1 MFEISFGEILLIG
14 VVALV
19 VLGPER
25 LPTVARTLGALVGRA
40 QRFVATV
47 KADIQ
52 QQANLTGGTSCVR
65 ISRTRR
71 TRSKARSTPKCG
83 ACARRWSRTAP
94 NCVRW
99 RTRRARRWR
108 KRLTPSMAVCSRICW
123 TRRRSRPRPRR
134 PGREPTGSVR
144 RYPAGQAR
152 RFRGGAAG
160 RAAGGALSPP
170 GRPGGQP
177 RQPDSIGNPRE

>member
-52 QQANLTGGTSCVR
+52 QQANLTGLNELRQDIEDAAQSFKGQLDSEVR
-65 ISRTRR
+65 GVREAMEQNGAELRALADE
-71 TRSKARSTPKCG
+71 AR
-83 ACARRWSRTAP
+83 AP
-94 NCVRW
+94 VDE
-99 RTRRARRWR
+99 
-108 KRLTPSMAVCSRICW
+108 AVNAIH
-123 TRRRSRPRPRR
+123 
-134 PGREPTGSVR
+134 
-144 RYPAGQAR
+144 
-152 RFRGGAAG
+152 GG
-160 RAAGGALSPP
+160 L
-170 GRPGGQP
+170 
-177 RQPDSIGNPRE
+177 QPDLLDPLPADVEAQAEAAPVKDENQLDLFDDLPPAKPAPQPADPPSLR

>member
-52 QQANLTGGTSCVR
+52 QQANLTGLSELRQDIEDAAQSFKGQLDSEVR
-65 ISRTRR
+65 GVRE
-71 TRSKARSTPKCG
+71 AMEQNG
-83 ACARRWSRTAP
+83 AELRAP
-94 NCVRW
+94 VEEAANVIHGGLQPDLLDSLPIE
-99 RTRRARRWR
+99 AAAQAEAAPV
-108 KRLTPSMAVCSRICW
+108 KDENQLELFDDLPPAAPALQPADTPSLR
-123 TRRRSRPRPRR
+123 
-134 PGREPTGSVR
+134 
-144 RYPAGQAR
+144 
-152 RFRGGAAG
+152 
-160 RAAGGALSPP
+160 
-170 GRPGGQP
+170 
-177 RQPDSIGNPRE
+177 

>member
-52 QQANLTGGTSCVR
+52 QQANLTGLNELRQDIEDAAHSFKGQIDAEVR
-65 ISRTRR
+65 GVREAMEQNSAEL
-71 TRSKARSTPKCG
+71 RSLADEARAPVEEAANAIHG
-83 ACARRWSRTAP
+83 GLQPDLLDPPPEQAETAP
-94 NCVRW
+94 AKDENQLDLFDDIPP
-99 RTRRARRWR
+99 A
-108 KRLTPSMAVCSRICW
+108 KPAASAAAQ
-123 TRRRSRPRPRR
+123 PA
-134 PGREPTGSVR
+134 EP
-144 RYPAGQAR
+144 PAAH
-152 RFRGGAAG
+152 
-160 RAAGGALSPP
+160 
-170 GRPGGQP
+170 
-177 RQPDSIGNPRE
+177 

>member
-52 QQANLTGGTSCVR
+52 QQANLTGLNELRQDIEDAAQSFKGQLDSEVR
-65 ISRTRR
+65 GVREAMEQNGAELRALADE
-71 TRSKARSTPKCG
+71 AR
-83 ACARRWSRTAP
+83 AP
-94 NCVRW
+94 VEEAANVIHGGLQPDLLDSLPVE
-99 RTRRARRWR
+99 AAAHAEAAPV
-108 KRLTPSMAVCSRICW
+108 KDENQLELFDDLPPAAPAPQPADTPSLR
-123 TRRRSRPRPRR
+123 
-134 PGREPTGSVR
+134 
-144 RYPAGQAR
+144 
-152 RFRGGAAG
+152 
-160 RAAGGALSPP
+160 
-170 GRPGGQP
+170 
-177 RQPDSIGNPRE
+177 